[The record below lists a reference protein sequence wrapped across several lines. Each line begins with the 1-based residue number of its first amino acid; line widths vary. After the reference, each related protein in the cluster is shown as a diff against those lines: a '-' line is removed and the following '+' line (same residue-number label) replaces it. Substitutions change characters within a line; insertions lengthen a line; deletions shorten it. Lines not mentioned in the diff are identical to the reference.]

1 MSMKQTNVSTEELEN
16 KKSSISRKAF
26 STIAYRN
33 ARERKRVH
41 KVNIGFDQLKNHLPN
56 LRLRTRRV
64 SKLKILRSAI
74 EYINSLQGI
83 LFQEVC
89 TNYEPLNKESAI
101 YRSRAF
107 IVPQHDSCLENVP
120 LTHSAATPSATA
132 ENAFSALRNDLT
144 YPNSNYFYHYYEM
157 GNCNYII

>member
-1 MSMKQTNVSTEELEN
+1 MSMKQTNASAEQLEN

-26 STIAYRN
+26 STGAYRN

-74 EYINSLQGI
+74 EYINSLQEI

-89 TNYEPLNKESAI
+89 ANYEPLDKESAM

-120 LTHSAATPSATA
+120 LSYSGATSVATK
-132 ENAFSALRNDLT
+132 
-144 YPNSNYFYHYYEM
+144 
-157 GNCNYII
+157 

>member
-1 MSMKQTNVSTEELEN
+1 MSMKQINVSAEQLEN

-26 STIAYRN
+26 STGAYRN

-41 KVNIGFDQLKNHLPN
+41 KVNIGFDQLKNYLPN

-74 EYINSLQGI
+74 EYINSLQEI

-89 TNYEPLNKESAI
+89 ANSEPLDKESAI
-101 YRSRAF
+101 TF

-120 LTHSAATPSATA
+120 LSYSSATSVA
-132 ENAFSALRNDLT
+132 TVGNTFPFLRNNLS
-144 YPNSNYFYHYYEM
+144 YPNPNYF
-157 GNCNYII
+157 

>member
-1 MSMKQTNVSTEELEN
+1 MSMKQTNASTEQLEN
-16 KKSSISRKAF
+16 KKSSISSKAF
-26 STIAYRN
+26 STVAYRN

-74 EYINSLQGI
+74 EYINSLQEI
-83 LFQEVC
+83 LFQEV
-89 TNYEPLNKESAI
+89 LNKESAV
-101 YRSRAF
+101 YQSRAF
-107 IVPQHDSCLENVP
+107 IVPQDDSCLENVP
-120 LTHSAATPSATA
+120 LAHSDATPSATA
-132 ENAFSALRNDLT
+132 ENAFSVLRNDLT
-144 YPNSNYFYHYYEM
+144 YPNPNYFYHYYEM

>member
-1 MSMKQTNVSTEELEN
+1 MSMKQTNASAEQLEN

-26 STIAYRN
+26 STGAYRN

-41 KVNIGFDQLKNHLPN
+41 KVNIGFDQLKNYLPN

-74 EYINSLQGI
+74 EYINSLQEI

-89 TNYEPLNKESAI
+89 ANYEPLDKESAM
-101 YRSRAF
+101 YRSRTF

-120 LTHSAATPSATA
+120 LFYSGATSVATVG
-132 ENAFSALRNDLT
+132 NTFPFLRNNLS
-144 YPNSNYFYHYYEM
+144 YPNPNYFYH
-157 GNCNYII
+157 